1 MKKLFLFLVFFML
14 FSCVKDYKNDCNLC
28 ENIDFENLENKFKN
42 NCTFVAI
49 LKDNACNLCQKYNFV
64 LDNYLSEHDIII
76 YSLDASSLDLSDKS
90 ISLFI
95 NEVKVKAG
103 VNDNAILPSTLFYLE
118 GILINVEIGVLS
130 EKELA
135 NNIDLLF
142 SIQ

>member
-1 MKKLFLFLVFFML
+1 MKKSFLFLAFLML

-42 NCTFVAI
+42 NCTFVAV
-49 LKDNACNLCQKYNFV
+49 LKDNACNLCQRYNFV

-76 YSLDASSLDLSDKS
+76 YSFDASSLDLSDKS

-95 NEVKVKAG
+95 SEVKDKAG
-103 VNDNAILPSTLFYLE
+103 VSDNAILPSTLFYLE
-118 GILINVEIGVLS
+118 GNLVNVEIGVLS

-142 SIQ
+142 SLQ